1 MSQPNP
7 LFSLATRVINHT
19 GKHLFLTGRAG
30 TGKTT
35 FLRHIQRTTPKKTV
49 VVAPT
54 GVAAINAGGV
64 TMHSFFQLPFGMYLS
79 DASDYAGE
87 EYGGS
92 QVVNKR
98 TLLKNIRFNA
108 EKRELLRE
116 MELLI
121 IDEVSM
127 LRADALDAIDAVLR
141 SFRGRPRVPFGGVQ
155 VLYIGDLFQL
165 PPVLKNEEMVLF
177 SENYRSPFF
186 FSAKVMDEEPPLVI
200 ELKHIYRQSD
210 EEFIH
215 VLNAIRANR
224 ATEDELEVLHRRYMP
239 WQQPEDEMIVLT
251 THNAKAD
258 SINRERLAA
267 LPGKTYPFEGELKGE
282 FSDRALPAERRL
294 ELKIGAQI
302 MFIKN
307 DSGAVRRYY
316 NGKLATVYHIGS
328 ENDIWVKLAG
338 SGEELKLEHHVWK
351 AIRYKY
357 DREKD
362 KLNEEELGSYK
373 QYPVRL
379 AWAIT
384 IHKSQG
390 LTFEKAIVDAGQSFA
405 AGQVYVALSR
415 LTSLGGLVLHSRI
428 PEKGIEMPE
437 EVMAFCRREMDED
450 LLGALVLDEEQAFAQ
465 EQLVKWFSFD
475 KLYGGW
481 SVFHEGYAHRGIPS
495 VESAAAWSDGV
506 LKGMDALE
514 ETAKKFRNQLEGM
527 LGKKTDYVAVG
538 TRVEAAQKWF
548 GDALEREVLKP
559 LQEHF
564 KAWSVKPRSRQYLG
578 DLRDLEITALQ
589 LKKGW
594 QQAQQ
599 LTHGLAGGTS
609 YTEIQFDVPL
619 EGSRL
624 AADAEKAAPK
634 QKKGDTY
641 ATTLAMFKEGKSV
654 ADIAAERCVTVGTIE
669 THLTRF
675 IQTGEVDVSVF
686 VTKEQLEA
694 INRTLDKVSG
704 DGSSSAAKATLGEA
718 YSYTMIRA
726 VQMWR
731 MWKAGNKVEARQ

>member
-1 MSQPNP
+1 MSQPNV

-49 VVAPT
+49 VIAPT

-64 TMHSFFQLPFGMYLS
+64 TMHSFFQLPFGMYIS

-92 QVVNKR
+92 MVVNKR
-98 TLLKNIRFNA
+98 ALLKNIRFNA

-116 MELLI
+116 LELLI

-127 LRADALDAIDAVLR
+127 LRADALDALDTVLR
-141 SFRGRPRVPFGGVQ
+141 SFRGKPRLPFGGVQ

-177 SENYRSPFF
+177 SEHYRSPFF
-186 FSAKVMDEEPPLVI
+186 FSAKVMDEEPPLII
-200 ELKHIYRQSD
+200 ELKHIYRQRD
-210 EEFIH
+210 AEFIQ
-215 VLNAIRANR
+215 VLNAIRNNR

-239 WQQPEDEMIVLT
+239 WLQPEDEMIVLT
-251 THNAKAD
+251 THNSKAD

-267 LPGKTYPFEGELKGE
+267 LPGRIYPFEGEIKGE
-282 FSDRALPAERRL
+282 FSDRALPAERTL
-294 ELKIGAQI
+294 QLKIGAQI

-307 DSGAVRRYY
+307 DAGAVRRYY

-338 SGEELKLEHHVWK
+338 SGEELKLEYHTWR

-373 QYPVRL
+373 QYPIRL

-415 LTSLGGLVLHSRI
+415 LTSLEGMVLHSRI

-450 LLGALVLDEEQAFAQ
+450 LLEALVLDEEQAFAQ
-465 EQLVKWFSFD
+465 ERLVKWFSFD
-475 KLYGGW
+475 KLYGAW
-481 SVFHEGYAHRGIPS
+481 AAFHEGYTHRGIPG
-495 VESAAAWSDGV
+495 VESASAWSDKV
-506 LKGMDALE
+506 MKAMDGLE

-527 LGKKTDYVAVG
+527 LGKKTDYVAVS

-548 GDALEREVLKP
+548 GDALEREILKP

-599 LTHGLAGGTS
+599 LTHGLAGGSS

-619 EGSRL
+619 ESSRL

-641 ATTLAMFKEGKSV
+641 ATTLAMFKEGKSI

-669 THLTRF
+669 GHLTRY

-686 VTKEQLEA
+686 VTKAQFEA
-694 INRTLDKVSG
+694 INAELNKQNG
-704 DGSSSAAKATLGEA
+704 EGGSSAAKAALGEA

-731 MWKAGNKVEARQ
+731 MRKASGMAETRQ

>member
-1 MSQPNP
+1 MSEPNP

-35 FLRHIQRTTPKKTV
+35 FLRHIVRTTPKKTV

-64 TMHSFFQLPFGMYLS
+64 TMHSFFQLPFGMYIS

-87 EYGGS
+87 EYSGS
-92 QVVNKR
+92 QIVNKR
-98 TLLKNIRFNA
+98 TLLKNIRFNN
-108 EKRELLRE
+108 EKRQLLRE
-116 MELLI
+116 LELLI

-127 LRADALDAIDAVLR
+127 LRADALDAIDTVLR
-141 SFRGRPRVPFGGVQ
+141 AFRNKPRLPFGGVQ

-165 PPVLKNEEMVLF
+165 PPVLKGEEMVLF
-177 SENYRSPFF
+177 LETYRSPFF
-186 FSAKVMDEEPPLVI
+186 FSAKVVEEEPPLLI
-200 ELKHIYRQSD
+200 ELKHIYRQRD
-210 EEFIH
+210 EQFIQ
-215 VLNAIRANR
+215 VLNAIRNNR
-224 ATEDELEVLHRRYMP
+224 ATEEELAILHERYKP
-239 WQQPEDEMIVLT
+239 WQQPEDEVIVLT

-258 SINRERLAA
+258 AINRERLAA
-267 LPGKTYPFEGELKGE
+267 LPGKTYPFEGEIKGE
-282 FSDRALPAERRL
+282 FGDRALPAERTL
-294 ELKIGAQI
+294 QLKIGAQI

-307 DSGAVRRYY
+307 DAGAVRRYY
-316 NGKLATVYHIGS
+316 NGKLATVYHIGT

-338 SGEELKLEHHVWK
+338 SGEELKLEHHTWRAV
-351 AIRYKY
+351 RYKY

-362 KLNEEELGSYK
+362 KVAEEELGSYK

-390 LTFEKAIVDAGQSFA
+390 LTFERAIVDAGQSFA

-415 LTSLGGLVLHSRI
+415 LTSLEGMVLHSRI

-437 EVMAFCRREMDED
+437 EIMAFCRREMDED
-450 LLGALVLDEEQAFAQ
+450 LLEALVLDEEQAFAQ
-465 EQLVKWFSFD
+465 EQLVKWFSFE
-475 KLYGGW
+475 KLYGTW
-481 SVFHEGYAHRGIPS
+481 ALFHEGFAHRGIPG
-495 VESAAAWSDGV
+495 VESAAAWSDGI
-506 LKGMDALE
+506 LKALDSLE
-514 ETAKKFRNQLEGM
+514 ETAKKFRAQLDSM
-527 LGKKTDYVAVG
+527 LGKKTDYVAVSA
-538 TRVEAAQKWF
+538 RVAAAQIWF

-578 DLRDLEITALQ
+578 DLRDLEIAALQ

-609 YTEIQFDVPL
+609 YTDLQLDVPL

-641 ATTLAMFKEGKSV
+641 ATTLAMFKEGKRI

-669 THLTRF
+669 GHLSRF

-686 VTKEQLEA
+686 VTKEQFEA
-694 INRTLDKVSG
+694 INRALDKVSG
-704 DGSSSAAKATLGEA
+704 EGSSSAAKAALGDA

-731 MWKAGNKVEARQ
+731 MRKASGMAEARQ